1 MMPLTYGAAGGA
13 GRWRLGF
20 VALVLASSA
29 LLGCDSH
36 EAESARG
43 GIAQAGAQAGER
55 HAETSGVSA
64 ALEDGLLRIEW
75 DAYGGAAE
83 FQAYWIRIARASG
96 VPELVS
102 VKDVGATAWV
112 DSAYV
117 AGAAVYSVETEWA
130 GGSEESAP
138 VTVNYQP
145 PRVVDHALSPEGATV
160 AWTKLGA
167 YGNFERYVLERA
179 EVGSGA
185 YEVVAELE
193 SVEDTTFSDDVRIP
207 LGSAGVVYRVR
218 TDARAEAFAPPG
230 TDRLGAA
237 HVVRR
242 GEPFVEFG
250 SWTHILN
257 FFDYDAADL
266 YLSRVSGRGIARYD
280 AATMERRAYRSD
292 LSTVRRAGA
301 AGFAVSRSTS
311 WPAADAVHLL
321 DPQTLQTISTYTIN
335 DLINRDDHEYLAG
348 FLSVAEDGRV
358 AFAANWYDSP
368 RTYLDAVYV
377 VDLTT
382 GRRLAR
388 IDDVGLPRSV
398 LISKNGR
405 HVTKETAGW
414 GVWTIGVQGG
424 RTFRGQ
430 FYGGFT
436 FVDGGERF
444 AHAEDGVFRLL
455 SATDLQV
462 VAEYA
467 VPEVLMLHNHDP
479 LSGLIAATYYEEGA
493 ATCRVF
499 DAETGEV
506 VYEAPVEGDVAVH
519 GGRLFSV
526 RGYVVELP
534 TAPARVDVAV
544 P

>member
-1 MMPLTYGAAGGA
+1 MTPLTYGAARGA
-13 GRWRLGF
+13 RRCRLCF
-20 VALVLASSA
+20 MVLALAGSVM
-29 LLGCDSH
+29 LGCDSQ
-36 EAESARG
+36 ETESARDG
-43 GIAQAGAQAGER
+43 AARAGVQGGER
-55 HAETSGVSA
+55 PRVASGVSA
-64 ALEDGLLRIEW
+64 ALEEGLLRIRW
-75 DAYGGAAE
+75 DAYEGSAE
-83 FQAYWIRIARASG
+83 FQAYWIRIARTGGESEVVA
-96 VPELVS
+96 
-102 VKDVGATAWV
+102 VKDVGITSWA

-117 AGAAVYSVETEWA
+117 AGAVVYSVETEWA

-138 VTVNYQP
+138 VAVNYQP
-145 PRVVDHALSPEGATV
+145 PRVVDHALGPEGATV
-160 AWTKLGA
+160 TWTKLGA

-179 EVGSGA
+179 EVGSGT
-185 YEVVAELE
+185 YEVVAEIE

-207 LGSAGVVYRVR
+207 FGSAGVVYRVR
-218 TDARAEAFAPPG
+218 IDARAEAFALPA

-266 YLSRVSGRGIARYD
+266 YLSRVAGRGIARYD
-280 AATMERRAYRSD
+280 AATLEQRAYRSD

-301 AGFAVSRSTS
+301 TGFAVSRSTS
-311 WPAADAVHLL
+311 WPAADAIHLL
-321 DPQTLQTISTYTIN
+321 DPQTLQTVATHTVN
-335 DLINRDDHEYLAG
+335 DLINRHDHEYLAG

-358 AFAANWYDSP
+358 AFAANWYISP
-368 RTYLDAVYV
+368 RTYFDAVYV

-382 GRRLAR
+382 NERLAR

-414 GVWTIGVQGG
+414 GVWTIGVRGG
-424 RTFRGQ
+424 STFRGQ
-430 FYGGFT
+430 FHGGFT

-455 SATDLQV
+455 SAADLQV

-479 LSGLIAATYYEEGA
+479 LSGLIAATFYEEGS
-493 ATCRVF
+493 ATCLVF

-526 RGYVVELP
+526 HGYMVELP
-534 TAPARVDVAV
+534 GASARVSVAV